1 MSLILDALRKADA
14 ERERGSVPSLHSHPV
29 VPPSAEVPPKPTA
42 RPNWLWIAIGIAVG
56 LVGAGVAGW
65 VMIGRDAPPPTAVA
79 TPSPAQAGAPATPPA
94 ASTPPVSA
102 VAPAPSS
109 PAAPSAAIAE
119 PAPWPQP
126 DERKPARAETKGG
139 APAPVPVLGNVPLAE
154 AQPQIYAREQLP
166 PDVRAALPQL
176 TIGGSIY
183 SPNPAGR
190 SLIVNGQ
197 LFRERDRLTQDLSLE
212 EIRLKAAVFS
222 FRGYRFE
229 VLF

>member
-29 VPPSAEVPPKPTA
+29 LPPSAEVAPKPAA

-56 LVGAGVAGW
+56 LAAAAAW
-65 VMIGRDAPPPTAVA
+65 VMVGRDAPAPVAAAPPA
-79 TPSPAQAGAPATPPA
+79 PAKASAPATLGFAPPA
-94 ASTPPVSA
+94 PAA
-102 VAPAPSS
+102 APL
-109 PAAPSAAIAE
+109 AAPSAAAEVAE

-126 DERKPARAETKGG
+126 DERKAVRPEAKG
-139 APAPVPVLGNVPLAE
+139 ATPPPVPVLGNVPVAE
-154 AQPQIYAREQLP
+154 SQVYAREQLP
-166 PDVRAALPQL
+166 PDIRAALPQL

-212 EIRLKAAVFS
+212 EIKLKAAVFS

>member
-14 ERERGSVPSLHSHPV
+14 ERERGAVPSLHSQPV
-29 VPPSAEVPPKPTA
+29 AAPSADAPPKTEA
-42 RPNWLWIAIGIAVG
+42 RPSWLWIAIGIVVG
-56 LVGAGVAGW
+56 LAGAAAW
-65 VMIGRDAPPPTAVA
+65 VMLGREAPPSGTAA
-79 TPSPAQAGAPATPPA
+79 TQAPAPPGASTVTPGSTSPAA
-94 ASTPPVSA
+94 A
-102 VAPAPSS
+102 VAPTTPSS
-109 PAAPSAAIAE
+109 ATAPAAVAE

-126 DERKPARAETKGG
+126 EERKAAVRPEAKGD
-139 APAPVPVLGNVPLAE
+139 APVRVIGNMPLAAE
-154 AQPQIYAREQLP
+154 SQVYSREQLP
-166 PDVRAALPQL
+166 PEIRAALPQL

-183 SPNPAGR
+183 SPNSAGR

-212 EIRLKAAVFS
+212 EIKLKAAVFS